1 MALNGKR
8 IKKFYE
14 SKKQDFKDSQEAKAE
29 AKRVG
34 KEVYKRERASFLK
47 SEATRKAK
55 EKARGKGGMSLKGI
69 FGSSKPRP
77 TSRGQPRSE
86 KGWASIGS
94 GGGNWASFGGGASDW
109 SDYSPSKV
117 RTTSKK
123 KKTTSK
129 KKKTTSKK
137 KKKKRSDLFDL

>member
-8 IKKFYE
+8 IRKFYE

-29 AKRVG
+29 AKKIG

-55 EKARGKGGMSLKGI
+55 AKARGKGGMSFEGI

-77 TSRGQPRSE
+77 TSRGKPRSE
-86 KGWASIGS
+86 KGWNSIGS
-94 GGGNWASFGGGASDW
+94 GGGDWASFGGRASDW
-109 SDYSPSKV
+109 SDYSPKKV
-117 RTTSKK
+117 KV
-123 KKTTSK
+123 KTTAK
-129 KKKTTSKK
+129 R
-137 KKKKRSDLFDL
+137 KKRSDIFDL